1 MRAHP
6 SIAFNS
12 LSGTAKEVTA
22 RQTKNG
28 TVLSARAKHSHV
40 ATPAQ
45 KQERA
50 ILAKVGR
57 RYKTLT
63 DEQVQLWRQFAS
75 RFHGT
80 NNQDYKITACNAFIR
95 HNCNRALIG
104 LEPITEPPA
113 SVISV
118 PDVTFTGL
126 LVTPSL
132 IQFNGITYPGSNFR
146 LAIGMSKAVSS
157 GVSYG
162 VGKAVIV
169 DPNFIPDNGVADITR
184 IYTDRLGISPVV
196 GKKYFV
202 TVYWIELN
210 TGFTGRRISIDR
222 IATPDII

>member
-63 DEQVQLWRQFAS
+63 DEQVQFWRQFTS

-80 NNQDYKITACNAFIR
+80 GTQDYKITACNAFIQ
-95 HNCNRALIG
+95 
-104 LEPITEPPA
+104 
-113 SVISV
+113 
-118 PDVTFTGL
+118 FTG
-126 LVTPSL
+126 
-132 IQFNGITYPGSNFR
+132 IIYPGVLF
-146 LAIGMSKAVSS
+146 
-157 GVSYG
+157 
-162 VGKAVIV
+162 
-169 DPNFIPDNGVADITR
+169 
-184 IYTDRLGISPVV
+184 
-196 GKKYFV
+196 
-202 TVYWIELN
+202 
-210 TGFTGRRISIDR
+210 
-222 IATPDII
+222 DIIKPRKFSI

>member
-104 LEPITEPPA
+104 LEPIAEPPA
-113 SVISV
+113 QVISV
-118 PDVTFTGL
+118 PAVSFTNL

-132 IQFNGITYPGSNFR
+132 IQFTGIIYPGDNFR
-146 LAIGMSKAVSS
+146 LAIGMSKAVST
-157 GVSYG
+157 GVTYG
-162 VGKAVIV
+162 GGRAVIV
-169 DPNFIPDNGVADITR
+169 DPNFIPDHGVADITR
-184 IYTDRLGISPVV
+184 IYTDRLGVRPIV
-196 GKKYFV
+196 GCKYFI
-202 TVYWIELN
+202 TAYWIERN
-210 TGFTGRRISIDR
+210 TGFTGPRITIDR
-222 IATPDII
+222 IAITDII